1 MNRDLEKV
9 AIQASLPILPPL
21 SDCPPTTEDNEWKS
35 GLTYSINA
43 DGNLLSG
50 GVFDLQAVK
59 EDKAVPHLDE
69 VTNTSLLLPYPGASW
84 EGVESTFIP

>member
-1 MNRDLEKV
+1 MEDPFATKGLEAVLK
-9 AIQASLPILPPL
+9 
-21 SDCPPTTEDNEWKS
+21 
-35 GLTYSINA
+35 
-43 DGNLLSG
+43 
-50 GVFDLQAVK
+50 AVK